1 MLLPV
6 QSPGLNRPGPKGN
19 PLRWLQVYVI
29 LFGVGKTETEGIYSL
44 RAVSRA
50 DGIPKDTIVAF
61 EDIEDAQR

>member
-6 QSPGLNRPGPKGN
+6 QSPELECLGLIVTHFDGCRCMS
-19 PLRWLQVYVI
+19 YS
-29 LFGVGKTETEGIYSL
+29 FGVGKTETEGIYSL